1 MSVEQEIAE
10 IMTEVANDP
19 LAKAKE
25 NIALALQEVTQ
36 LMALTNDSLYGIC
49 MEAEGSTNRGDL
61 KVAFKRFNG
70 VMRIFLGAAPG
81 ASYDLLTREAIE
93 SVRLSSRL
101 SNHLGTAASVRDA
114 IRDYKTGILQ
124 GLAVSI
130 RRREARE
137 RHDDELDDEL
147 FSRFLPEPVSPV
159 SEAERMPMEE
169 EDPSVLRSGEGSP
182 SRKRSFSAM
191 GELAKIPKKSKVP
204 ELASVAR
211 VESERVD
218 EGSSKKVLLTREK
231 LRAGLHD
238 KKGLLD
244 LIGPS
249 TNALE
254 RTKKLELLKSA
265 GLLFDSKG
273 KTRFED
279 NLSAAL
285 LRLDLGLGGSSIS
298 DSLLFGA
305 RVLSIPGYLSK
316 KNISAVENNLV
327 EGSTT
332 WKHQNAY
339 GMMTIAGCLN
349 QAKRIFEKF
358 DEVLYGQSPESLV
371 LETHKEIRVL
381 LTSKECRDFL
391 SAGGKV
397 DDATL
402 AESDIFIKK
411 IVEAVSPIVPI
422 TLRNKALDGGY
433 LRTALHLLGAAEF
446 LFAQY
451 EADVRIR
458 ANPAGVVGMCAS
470 MHAGLKGSALYNEE
484 LKPLSDFMT
493 EMRSQYQTSLGL
505 GSSFAKDSG
514 ARARK
519 GSRSSRG
526 RSFYNNRQLM
536 NQGSSRYDSQ
546 QRGFRSSGLPNPEG
560 HVFREGA
567 GRGQFGSRSMRGRD
581 ICFDYRAGSC
591 RRGVSCRYLHANQ

>member
-1 MSVEQEIAE
+1 MSVEQEIAK
-10 IMTEVANDP
+10 IMTEVADDP

-25 NIALALQEVTQ
+25 NIALALQEVAQ
-36 LMALTNDSLYGIC
+36 LMALTKDSLYDIC
-49 MEAEGSTNRGDL
+49 MEAEGASNRDGL

-70 VMRIFLGAAPG
+70 VTRILLGAAPG
-81 ASYDLLTREAIE
+81 ASYDRLTREAFE
-93 SVRLSSRL
+93 SVRLSPRL
-101 SNHLGTAASVRDA
+101 SNHLGTAPSVQVA

-124 GLAVSI
+124 GLAASI
-130 RRREARE
+130 RRRAARE
-137 RHDDELDDEL
+137 RHDEELDDEL
-147 FSRFLPEPVSPV
+147 FSRFLPDPVSPV
-159 SEAERMPMEE
+159 SEAERIHTE
-169 EDPSVLRSGEGSP
+169 EDDLSVLRSGSGSP
-182 SRKRSFSAM
+182 SRKRGVSAVT
-191 GELAKIPKKSKVP
+191 ELASIPKKSKVP
-204 ELASVAR
+204 ALASVTQ
-211 VESERVD
+211 VESERVG

-244 LIGPS
+244 LIGTS

-254 RTKKLELLKSA
+254 RTKKLELLKSS

-273 KTRFED
+273 KTSFED

-285 LRLDLGLGGSSIS
+285 LRLNLGLGGSSIS

-327 EGSTT
+327 EGGTT

-339 GMMTIAGCLN
+339 GMMMIAGCLN

-358 DEVLYGQSPESLV
+358 DEVLYGPSPESLV
-371 LETHKEIRVL
+371 LETHEKIRAL
-381 LTSKECRDFL
+381 LASEEGRAFVN
-391 SAGGKV
+391 AGGSVV
-397 DDATL
+397 DDTVE
-402 AESDIFIKK
+402 ESDIFIKK
-411 IVEAVSPIVPI
+411 IVESVSPIVPI
-422 TLRNKALDGGY
+422 TLRNKSLDGGY

-458 ANPAGVVGMCAS
+458 ANPAGVGMCAS

-484 LKPLSDFMT
+484 LKPLADFMT
-493 EMRSQYQTSLGL
+493 EMRSLYQTSLGL

-526 RSFYNNRQLM
+526 RFSYNNRLLM

-546 QRGFRSSGLPNPEG
+546 QRGFRSSALPSPEG
-560 HVFREGA
+560 HVFHEGA
-567 GRGQFGSRSMRGRD
+567 GRGQFGSRSMRGND

-591 RRGVSCRYLHANQ
+591 RRGAFCRYRHANQ

>member
-1 MSVEQEIAE
+1 MSVQQEIAE
-10 IMTEVANDP
+10 IMKEVASDP
-19 LAKAKE
+19 LDKAKE

-36 LMALTNDSLYGIC
+36 LMALTKDSLYDIC

-81 ASYDLLTREAIE
+81 ASYDRLTREAIE

-101 SNHLGTAASVRDA
+101 SNLLGTAASVRDA
-114 IRDYKTGILQ
+114 IQHYKTGILQ
-124 GLAVSI
+124 DLAVSI

-137 RHDDELDDEL
+137 RHDDELDNEL

-159 SEAERMPMEE
+159 SDAERISLEE
-169 EDPSVLRSGEGSP
+169 KDPAVLRSGERSP

-204 ELASVAR
+204 ALASVAR
-211 VESERVD
+211 VESEHVG
-218 EGSSKKVLLTREK
+218 EGSPKKVLLTREK
-231 LRAGLHD
+231 LRAGLLD

-249 TNALE
+249 TSALE

-285 LRLDLGLGGSSIS
+285 LRLDLGLGGNSIS

-305 RVLSIPGYLSK
+305 RVLSMPGYLSK

-327 EGSTT
+327 EGNTT

-339 GMMTIAGCLN
+339 GMMMIAGCLN

-371 LETHKEIRVL
+371 LETHKKIRVL
-381 LTSKECRDFL
+381 LASEECRDFL
-391 SAGGKV
+391 GAGGKV
-397 DDATL
+397 NDTTL

-411 IVEAVSPIVPI
+411 IVESVSPIVPI
-422 TLRNKALDGGY
+422 TLRNKSLDGGY

-526 RSFYNNRQLM
+526 RFSYNNRLLM

-546 QRGFRSSGLPNPEG
+546 QRGFRSSALPSPEG
-560 HVFREGA
+560 HVFHEGA
-567 GRGQFGSRSMRGRD
+567 GRGQFGSRSMRGND

-591 RRGVSCRYLHANQ
+591 RRGASCRYRHANQ

>member
-1 MSVEQEIAE
+1 MSVEQEIAK
-10 IMTEVANDP
+10 IMTEVADDP

-25 NIALALQEVTQ
+25 NIALALQEVAQ
-36 LMALTNDSLYGIC
+36 LMALTNDSLYDIC
-49 MEAEGSTNRGDL
+49 MEAEGASNRDGL

-70 VMRIFLGAAPG
+70 VTRILLGAAPG
-81 ASYDLLTREAIE
+81 ASYDRLTREAFE
-93 SVRLSSRL
+93 SVRLSPRL
-101 SNHLGTAASVRDA
+101 SNHLGTAPSVQVA

-124 GLAVSI
+124 GLAASI
-130 RRREARE
+130 RRRAARE
-137 RHDDELDDEL
+137 RHDEELDDEL
-147 FSRFLPEPVSPV
+147 FSRFLPDPVSPV
-159 SEAERMPMEE
+159 SEAERTHTE
-169 EDPSVLRSGEGSP
+169 EDDLSVLRSGSGSP
-182 SRKRSFSAM
+182 SRKRGVSAVT
-191 GELAKIPKKSKVP
+191 ELASIPKKSKVP
-204 ELASVAR
+204 ALASVTQ
-211 VESERVD
+211 VESERVG

-244 LIGPS
+244 LIGTS

-254 RTKKLELLKSA
+254 RTKKLELLKSS

-273 KTRFED
+273 KTSFED

-285 LRLDLGLGGSSIS
+285 LRLNLGLGGSSIS

-339 GMMTIAGCLN
+339 GMMMIAGCLN

-358 DEVLYGQSPESLV
+358 DEVLYGPSPESLV
-371 LETHKEIRVL
+371 LETHEKIRAL
-381 LTSKECRDFL
+381 LASEEGRAFV
-391 SAGGKV
+391 SAGGSV
-397 DDATL
+397 DDDTV

-411 IVEAVSPIVPI
+411 IVESVSPIVPI
-422 TLRNKALDGGY
+422 TLRNKSLDGGY

-451 EADVRIR
+451 EADVRTR

-470 MHAGLKGSALYNEE
+470 MHAALKGAAVYNEE

-514 ARARK
+514 TRARR

-526 RSFYNNRQLM
+526 RYFFNNRQLM
-536 NQGSSRYDSQ
+536 NQGASRFDAQ
-546 QRGFRSSGLPNPEG
+546 QPAFRSSGLPNPEG
-560 HVFREGA
+560 QDFRAGA
-567 GRGQFGSRSMRGRD
+567 GRGLFGNRPMRGRD
-581 ICFDYRAGSC
+581 ICYDYREGNCRRGGSC
-591 RRGVSCRYLHANQ
+591 RYRHANQ